1 MPTLIDI
8 GVNLTNKRF
17 KSDLPELLS
26 RAQAQDIERI
36 IVTGTCHKSSV
47 EALALVAQYPDLLSC
62 TAGVHP
68 HDASDWDDA
77 LNITMLDL
85 AQKPE
90 VVAVGE
96 CGLDFNRDFS
106 PRDKQEACFDAQLQ
120 IAATTGK
127 PVFLHERDAH
137 ERFLQI
143 LKQYRDQLSAVV
155 VHCFTESKDQLH
167 RYLDMDCYIG
177 VTGWVCDERRGDAL
191 REAVPHIP
199 ADRLMIETDAPYL
212 LPRSMKPK
220 PKNNRNEPAFLS
232 HVLKE
237 VAALRGESEDTV
249 AQQTTSN
256 ARKFFNV

>member
-1 MPTLIDI
+1 MSALIDI

-17 KSDLPELLS
+17 KLDLPELLS
-26 RAQAQDIERI
+26 RAQVENIAHI
-36 IVTGTCHKSSV
+36 IVTGTCHKSSI
-47 EALALVAQYPDLLSC
+47 EALDLVAEYPDLLSC

-68 HDASDWDDA
+68 HDARDWNDD
-77 LNITMLDL
+77 LSSIMLEL
-85 AQKPE
+85 AKKPE

-106 PRDKQEACFDAQLQ
+106 PRDKQKACFEAQLQ

-127 PVFLHERDAH
+127 PAFLHERDAH
-137 ERFLQI
+137 EHFLPI

-155 VHCFTESKDQLH
+155 VHCFTENKERLH
-167 RYLDMDCYIG
+167 RYLDLDCYIG

-191 REAVPHIP
+191 REAVPYIP
-199 ADRLMIETDAPYL
+199 TDRLMIETDAPYL

-220 PKNNRNEPAFLS
+220 PKNNRNEPAFLT

-237 VAALRGESEDTV
+237 VAALRGESEKDI
-249 AQQTTSN
+249 AQQTTNN
-256 ARKFFNV
+256 ATQFFGL